1 MAYSGQYGD
10 GSGSDLCGSQEYQL
24 FEKVSNQMVLVDFA
38 DLAYPNS
45 PNVDINVQTN
55 LQADAGSHIMILIV
69 ELVDYG
75 KVLE

>member
-1 MAYSGQYGD
+1 M
-10 GSGSDLCGSQEYQL
+10 CGSQEYQL

>member
-1 MAYSGQYGD
+1 
-10 GSGSDLCGSQEYQL
+10 
-24 FEKVSNQMVLVDFA
+24 MVLVDFA